1 MEIENAIIQDLG
13 SFEKERIFKMD
24 MAKFWIVWK
33 SSKNILKW
41 IWLSFVLNTVYIMF
55 VHFNIHNAKHNPP
68 NNDK

>member
-1 MEIENAIIQDLG
+1 MEIENAIFQDLG

-55 VHFNIHNAKHNPP
+55 VHFNIHNAKHSPP